1 MKNKRIVHII
11 ITLAIMLLIFIQSA
25 MTGDLS
31 GAESSF
37 IVKIIVAITGLTADN
52 LEIIVRK
59 AAHFTEFMLLG
70 MSLTVN
76 VTDFNDTR
84 PRLKE
89 GWLRILIPWAI
100 GTLYAATDEL
110 HQLFVPGRA
119 CSITDVCI
127 DSVGAAVGV
136 AVMTLLIAHQS
147 QNKKGS

>member
-1 MKNKRIVHII
+1 
-11 ITLAIMLLIFIQSA
+11 MLLIFIQSA

-89 GWLRILIPWAI
+89 GWLRALLPWAI
-100 GTLYAATDEL
+100 ATLYAATDEL